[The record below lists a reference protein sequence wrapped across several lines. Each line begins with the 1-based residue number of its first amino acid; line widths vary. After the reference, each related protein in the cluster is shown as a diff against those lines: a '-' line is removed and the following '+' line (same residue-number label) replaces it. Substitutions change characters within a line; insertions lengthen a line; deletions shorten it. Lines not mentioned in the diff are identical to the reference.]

1 MAKQVLRKYVPF
13 MVYKYRWLDQ
23 ALVDLDQE
31 VGYVFSEFGVK
42 AAREAEATI
51 HECVSQLCS
60 FPNLGMNYEAL
71 EFHGNE
77 VRILHIKQVS
87 LIYCVDVDLIT
98 LIALWNS
105 HRDEKTLKTMV
116 MSRQ

>member
-1 MAKQVLRKYVPF
+1 MAKQVLRKYVPV

-23 ALVDLDQE
+23 ALADLEQE
-31 VGYVFSEFGVK
+31 VGYVFHEFGVK
-42 AAREAEATI
+42 AARKAEAI
-51 HECVSQLCS
+51 VHERVAQLCS
-60 FPNLGMNYEAL
+60 FPNLGMNYEGL

-98 LIALWNS
+98 LIALWNN
-105 HRDEKTLKTMV
+105 RRVEKTLKTMV